1 VQDAFEIVL
10 FVVVGIGAVVA
21 IVLLL
26 GIGRLYDDLGHGGM
40 SIGEDRAPQDAAERA
55 AEIRQLLEARNARR
69 AARGEATADVER
81 ELHALTRAPASG
93 DPEVLEEVRALVAA
107 RNARR
112 IARGREPLD
121 VEAEIARELRD
132 LPG

>member
-1 VQDAFEIVL
+1 VQEAFGIVL
-10 FVVVGIGAVVA
+10 FVVVGVSVVVA

-26 GIGRLYDDLGHGGM
+26 GSGRLYDDIGHGGM
-40 SIGEDRAPQDAAERA
+40 SIGEDRDPRPP
-55 AEIRQLLEARNARR
+55 
-69 AARGEATADVER
+69 
-81 ELHALTRAPASG
+81 APAGS

-112 IARGREPLD
+112 IAHGREPLD
-121 VEAEIARELRD
+121 VEAEMARELRN